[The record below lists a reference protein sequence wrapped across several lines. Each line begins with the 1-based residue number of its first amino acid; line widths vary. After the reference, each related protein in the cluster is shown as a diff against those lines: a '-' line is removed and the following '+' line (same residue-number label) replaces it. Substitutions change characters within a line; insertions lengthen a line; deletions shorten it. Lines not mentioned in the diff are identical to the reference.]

1 MFKYDMA
8 NYGPGMLADY
18 AADEVTNTKPKA
30 NPACATARKAETAAK
45 TALAKAETGLAK
57 LLADPRSRQPPRT
70 AC

>member
-1 MFKYDMA
+1 MA
-8 NYGPGMLADY
+8 NYGLDMLADY
-18 AADEVTNTKPKA
+18 AADEVINAKPKA

-57 LLADPRSRQPPRT
+57 LLADPTIRQPPRT

>member
-1 MFKYDMA
+1 MA

-30 NPACATARKAETAAK
+30 NPAYATARKAETAAK

-57 LLADPRSRQPPRT
+57 LLADPTIPAAAKNS
-70 AC
+70 C